1 MSERATELLDTRV
14 SIETP
19 EHVHFQ
25 FQLAGPTRRCF
36 AYLLDLLARAALL
49 LLLAIPAG
57 LASVF
62 DDGADGGG
70 FRAGILLFA
79 LFVIEWGYFVA
90 SELWWRGSSLG
101 KRVFG
106 LRVVRQDG
114 LPVRF
119 NDSLIRNL
127 LRAADFLPVGYA
139 IGLVAMIVDQ
149 NFRRLGD
156 LAAGTL
162 VIHEAKPKLAAEVS
176 LPKPLSANEAH
187 KFPANFQLSNETLD
201 ALELFLRKRNELA
214 PSREAELAELLAEPL
229 SKRYGVRYKNATR
242 LLEVA
247 YQHARGATSVRR
259 ETFVKERMPRWR
271 ELDQSIVA
279 ERAAW
284 SLPASSISRLAS
296 LYRAACADL
305 MRASPG
311 LHARPD
317 PIPG

>member
-1 MSERATELLDTRV
+1 MSDRAAELLDTRV

-36 AYLLDLLARAALL
+36 AYLLDLLARTALI

-57 LASVF
+57 IASVF
-62 DDGADGGG
+62 EGEGDSDG

-90 SELWWRGSSLG
+90 CELWWRGTSIG

-106 LRVVRQDG
+106 LRVVRDDG

-127 LRAADFLPVGYA
+127 LRAADFLPAGYA
-139 IGLVAMIVDQ
+139 LGLVSMVVDQ
-149 NFRRLGD
+149 NFRRIGD

-162 VIHEAKPKLAAEVS
+162 VIHEAKPKLAAAIRLE
-176 LPKPLSANEAH
+176 KPLGTNESR
-187 KFPANFQLSNETLD
+187 KFPAHFQLSNEILD
-201 ALELFLRKRNELA
+201 SLELFLRKRGELA
-214 PSREAELAELLAEPL
+214 PSREAELAELLAEAL
-229 SKRYGVRYKNATR
+229 SKRYGVRYKSATR

-247 YQHARGATSVRR
+247 YQHARGGG
-259 ETFVKERMPRWR
+259 
-271 ELDQSIVA
+271 D
-279 ERAAW
+279 RA
-284 SLPASSISRLAS
+284 
-296 LYRAACADL
+296 
-305 MRASPG
+305 
-311 LHARPD
+311 
-317 PIPG
+317 